1 MNKFEI
7 NQNML
12 IYWLIYPIRVVIGRK
27 IEYWQLSSIHK
38 TWRLS
43 IGGRFYLSPFWQL
56 LGCVE
61 LRFKKRRVGF
71 YIVYC
76 GLLTRS
82 VGEVY
87 ESFLMASS
95 VTSMAQVKTKKRDR
109 NQRKCIQ
116 INDSL
121 LPFIQRA
128 VNVLLQASIEE
139 KKAIV
144 VSSLL
149 TFSGTTN
156 VETKIRAA
164 RQNNNKKTR

>member
-1 MNKFEI
+1 MCNFEI
-7 NQNML
+7 NQNRL
-12 IYWLIYPIRVVIGRK
+12 IDWLIYPICAIVGRK
-27 IEYWQLSSIHK
+27 IPYWQLSSIHE

-43 IGGRFYLSPFWQL
+43 IGGRFYLSPFWQI

-61 LRFKKRRVGF
+61 HRFKKRRVRF

-95 VTSMAQVKTKKRDR
+95 VTSMAQVKTKNRDR

-121 LPFIQRA
+121 LPFILQA

-139 KKAIV
+139 K
-144 VSSLL
+144 SYRS
-149 TFSGTTN
+149 F
-156 VETKIRAA
+156 
-164 RQNNNKKTR
+164 